1 MSKYRNKMDEPL
13 DLSKKRPGPWDKQL
27 DCEGIDVDDT
37 KGKIAHI
44 ETDNLI
50 DDNYTID
57 DVLKII
63 DYIMCTC
70 SEMDLQTKT
79 PEEIFE
85 EYNDNRI
92 SEGLRRCII
101 MKK

>member
-1 MSKYRNKMDEPL
+1 MINQLKNGIKTKWIKNTM
-13 DLSKKRPGPWDKQL
+13 DKQL
-27 DCEGIDVDDT
+27 DCEGIDVGDT
-37 KGKIAHI
+37 KGKITHI

-85 EYNDNRI
+85 EYEEYN
-92 SEGLRRCII
+92 E
-101 MKK
+101 KY

>member
-1 MSKYRNKMDEPL
+1 MNLNQLKNGIKIKWIKNTMN
-13 DLSKKRPGPWDKQL
+13 KQL
-27 DCEGIDVDDT
+27 DCEGIDVGDT
-37 KGKIAHI
+37 KGKITHI

-85 EYNDNRI
+85 EY
-92 SEGLRRCII
+92 SE
-101 MKK
+101 KY

>member
-1 MSKYRNKMDEPL
+1 MDADGNYITEDMQEGL
-13 DLSKKRPGPWDKQL
+13 RRAKELIISIKAIL
-27 DCEGIDVDDT
+27 DCEGIDVGDT
-37 KGKIAHI
+37 KGKITHI

-63 DYIMCTC
+63 DYIMRTC

-85 EYNDNRI
+85 EYN
-92 SEGLRRCII
+92 E
-101 MKK
+101 KY

>member
-1 MSKYRNKMDEPL
+1 MINQLKNGIKTKWIKNTM
-13 DLSKKRPGPWDKQL
+13 DKQL
-27 DCEGIDVDDT
+27 DCEGIDVGDT
-37 KGKIAHI
+37 KGKITHI

-85 EYNDNRI
+85 EYN
-92 SEGLRRCII
+92 E
-101 MKK
+101 KY

>member
-1 MSKYRNKMDEPL
+1 MINQLKNGIKTKWIKNTM
-13 DLSKKRPGPWDKQL
+13 DKQL
-27 DCEGIDVDDT
+27 DCEGIDVGDT
-37 KGKIAHI
+37 KGKITHI

-85 EYNDNRI
+85 EYNENNKTNHI
-92 SEGLRRCII
+92 
-101 MKK
+101 

>member
-1 MSKYRNKMDEPL
+1 MDADGNYITEDMQEGL
-13 DLSKKRPGPWDKQL
+13 RRAKELIISLKAIL
-27 DCEGIDVDDT
+27 DCEGIDVGDT

-70 SEMDLQTKT
+70 NEMDLQTKT

-85 EYNDNRI
+85 EYN
-92 SEGLRRCII
+92 E
-101 MKK
+101 KY

>member
-1 MSKYRNKMDEPL
+1 MINQLKNGIKTKWIKNTM
-13 DLSKKRPGPWDKQL
+13 DKQL
-27 DCEGIDVDDT
+27 DCEGIDVGDI
-37 KGKIAHI
+37 KGKITHI

-85 EYNDNRI
+85 EYN
-92 SEGLRRCII
+92 E
-101 MKK
+101 KY

>member
-1 MSKYRNKMDEPL
+1 MINQLKNGIKTKWIKNTM
-13 DLSKKRPGPWDKQL
+13 DKQL
-27 DCEGIDVDDT
+27 DCEGIDVGDI
-37 KGKIAHI
+37 KGKITHI

-85 EYNDNRI
+85 EYEEYN
-92 SEGLRRCII
+92 E
-101 MKK
+101 KY

>member
-1 MSKYRNKMDEPL
+1 MINQLKNGIKTKWIKNTM
-13 DLSKKRPGPWDKQL
+13 DKQL
-27 DCEGIDVDDT
+27 DCEGIDVGDT
-37 KGKIAHI
+37 KGKITHI

-79 PEEIFE
+79 SEEIFE
-85 EYNDNRI
+85 EYEKY
-92 SEGLRRCII
+92 SE
-101 MKK
+101 KY

>member
-1 MSKYRNKMDEPL
+1 MNPIQLENGIKTKWIKNTM
-13 DLSKKRPGPWDKQL
+13 DKQL
-27 DCEGIDVDDT
+27 DCEGIDVGDT
-37 KGKIAHI
+37 KGKITHI

-85 EYNDNRI
+85 EYN
-92 SEGLRRCII
+92 E
-101 MKK
+101 KY

>member
-1 MSKYRNKMDEPL
+1 MNLNQLKNGIKIKWIKNTMN
-13 DLSKKRPGPWDKQL
+13 KQL
-27 DCEGIDVDDT
+27 DCEGIDVGDT
-37 KGKIAHI
+37 KGKITHI

-85 EYNDNRI
+85 EYEEYN
-92 SEGLRRCII
+92 E
-101 MKK
+101 KY

>member
-1 MSKYRNKMDEPL
+1 MINKLKNGIKTKWIKNTM
-13 DLSKKRPGPWDKQL
+13 DKQL
-27 DCEGIDVDDT
+27 DCEGIDVGDT
-37 KGKIAHI
+37 KGKITHI

-85 EYNDNRI
+85 EYEEYN
-92 SEGLRRCII
+92 E
-101 MKK
+101 KY

>member
-1 MSKYRNKMDEPL
+1 MDEPI
-13 DLSKKRPGPWDKQL
+13 DLNKKRPGPWDKQL
-27 DCEGIDVDDT
+27 DCEGIDADAIG
-37 KGKIAHI
+37 KGKITYI
-44 ETDNLI
+44 EA
-50 DDNYTID
+50 DNYTID

-92 SEGLRRCII
+92 NEGLRRCII

>member
-1 MSKYRNKMDEPL
+1 MDEPL
-13 DLSKKRPGPWDKQL
+13 DLNKKRPGPWDKQL
-27 DCEGIDVDDT
+27 DCEGIDVGDT

-85 EYNDNRI
+85 EYEEYN
-92 SEGLRRCII
+92 E
-101 MKK
+101 KY

>member
-1 MSKYRNKMDEPL
+1 MNLNQLKNGIKIKWIKNTMN
-13 DLSKKRPGPWDKQL
+13 KQL
-27 DCEGIDVDDT
+27 DCEGIDVGDT
-37 KGKIAHI
+37 KGKITNI

-70 SEMDLQTKT
+70 SEMVLQTKT

-85 EYNDNRI
+85 EY
-92 SEGLRRCII
+92 SE
-101 MKK
+101 KY

>member
-1 MSKYRNKMDEPL
+1 MNPIQLKNGIKTKWIKNTM
-13 DLSKKRPGPWDKQL
+13 DKQL
-27 DCEGIDVDDT
+27 DCEGIDVGDT
-37 KGKIAHI
+37 KGKITHI

-85 EYNDNRI
+85 EY
-92 SEGLRRCII
+92 SE
-101 MKK
+101 KY

>member
-1 MSKYRNKMDEPL
+1 MINQLKNGIKTKWIKNTM
-13 DLSKKRPGPWDKQL
+13 DKQL
-27 DCEGIDVDDT
+27 DCEGIDVGDT
-37 KGKIAHI
+37 KGKITHI

-85 EYNDNRI
+85 EY
-92 SEGLRRCII
+92 SE
-101 MKK
+101 KY